1 LPSVTGFGHVDGEG
15 FFSRLHKFEGVMIR
29 FVDIGR
35 QLAVDEKDESE
46 PRQFAFYNTIYNQFV
61 KINGYHVFDSL
72 ADLIQEMEQEDSMT
86 AEFATRLISLT
97 PEWVRTVPAPRSNM
111 QIFGIKG

>member
-1 LPSVTGFGHVDGEG
+1 
-15 FFSRLHKFEGVMIR
+15 MIR

-35 QLAVDEKDESE
+35 QLAVDENDESE

-72 ADLIQEMEQEDSMT
+72 GDFLSEVEQDDEIS
-86 AEFATRLISLT
+86 AEFATRLCGLM
-97 PEWVRTVPAPRSNM
+97 PEWVRRVPAPRCNAW
-111 QIFGIKG
+111 IFGIKD